1 MAQFRIVTISRLMGS
16 GGGYVGYLVAKG
28 LGFRYVDREI
38 LREAAKKLGT
48 DVRQLEE
55 IDGRPSSL
63 LRNIV
68 RSFGMGAPE
77 AISQPPPTLPVYERD
92 LFDLQ
97 SRIMREMV
105 DQYDAI
111 IIGRGAFHVLRGR
124 AGVIHVFVH
133 APEDFRVNRVM
144 KVQNITDFSKARSL
158 IRESDQRRKKFIRDM
173 TGSDWMDARNY
184 HLCVDS
190 STVGLPTCVEMIV
203 KLVGSSKPHEAM

>member
-1 MAQFRIVTISRLMGS
+1 MAPFRIVTISRLMGS
-16 GGGYVGYLVAKG
+16 GGAYVGYLVARE

-38 LREAAKKLGT
+38 LREAARKLGA

-55 IDGRPSSL
+55 IDGRSSSL
-63 LRNIV
+63 LKSIV

-97 SRIMREMV
+97 SRNMREIAE
-105 DQYDAI
+105 QHDAV
-111 IIGRGAFHVLRGR
+111 IIGRGAFHVLSGR

-133 APEDFRVNRVM
+133 APEEFRVNRVM
-144 KVQNITDFSKARSL
+144 KVQNISDFNKARAL
-158 IRESDQRRKKFIRDM
+158 VREFDQRRKKFIRDM
-173 TGSDWMDARNY
+173 TGRDWMDARNY

-190 STVGLPTCVEMIV
+190 STVGFPACVEMIV
-203 KLVGSSKPHEAM
+203 KLIGSSRPH

>member
-1 MAQFRIVTISRLMGS
+1 MEHRIVTVSRLMGS
-16 GGGYVGYLVAKG
+16 GGGYVGYLAAKE
-28 LGFRYVDREI
+28 LGFRYIDREI

-55 IDGRPSSL
+55 IDGRASSL
-63 LRNIV
+63 LMNIV

-97 SRIMREMV
+97 SRIIREMA
-105 DQYDAI
+105 DQYDAV

-133 APEDFRVNRVM
+133 APEEFRVGRVM
-144 KVQNITDFSKARSL
+144 KVRNITDFKSARTL
-158 IRESDQRRKKFIRDM
+158 VRESDQRRKKFIRDM

-184 HLCVDS
+184 HLCVDTS
-190 STVGLPTCVEMIV
+190 AVGLSACVEMIV
-203 KLVGSSKPHEAM
+203 SLVGSSKPH

>member
-1 MAQFRIVTISRLMGS
+1 MEHRIVTVSRLMGS
-16 GGGYVGYLVAKG
+16 GGGYVGYLAAKE
-28 LGFRYVDREI
+28 LGFRYIDREI

-55 IDGRPSSL
+55 IDGRASSL
-63 LRNIV
+63 LMNIV

-97 SRIMREMV
+97 SRIIREMA
-105 DQYDAI
+105 DQYDAV

-133 APEDFRVNRVM
+133 APEEFRVGRVM
-144 KVQNITDFSKARSL
+144 KVRNITDFKSARTL
-158 IRESDQRRKKFIRDM
+158 VRESDQRRKKFIRDM

-184 HLCVDS
+184 HLCVDTS
-190 STVGLPTCVEMIV
+190 AVGLSACVEMIV
-203 KLVGSSKPHEAM
+203 SLVGS

>member
-1 MAQFRIVTISRLMGS
+1 MKQFRAVTVSRLMGS
-16 GGGYVGYLVAKG
+16 GGGYIGYLAAKE
-28 LGFRYVDREI
+28 LGFRYIDREI
-38 LREAAKKLGT
+38 LREAAKKLGA

-97 SRIMREMV
+97 SRIMREMA
-105 DQYDAI
+105 DQYDAV

-133 APEDFRVNRVM
+133 APEEFRVNRVM
-144 KVQNITDFSKARSL
+144 KVQNVSDFNKARTL
-158 IRESDQRRKKFIRDM
+158 VRESDRRRKKFIRDM

-190 STVGLPTCVEMIV
+190 STVGLTACVQMIV
-203 KLVGSSKPHEAM
+203 KLIGPSRPH

>member
-1 MAQFRIVTISRLMGS
+1 MEKIRIVTISRLIGC
-16 GGGYVGYLVAKG
+16 GGGYVGYLAAKE
-28 LGFRYVDREI
+28 LGFRYIDREI

-63 LRNIV
+63 LRSIV

-97 SRIMREMV
+97 SRVMREMA
-105 DQYDAI
+105 DQYDAV

-133 APEDFRVNRVM
+133 APEEFRVNRVM
-144 KVQNITDFSKARSL
+144 RVQNITDFNKARTL
-158 IRESDQRRKKFIRDM
+158 VRESDQRRKKFIRDM

-184 HLCVDS
+184 HLCMDS
-190 STVGLPTCVEMIV
+190 STVGLPACVEMIV
-203 KLVGSSKPHEAM
+203 KLAGALKPQQAT

>member
-1 MAQFRIVTISRLMGS
+1 MGQFKVVTISRLMGS
-16 GGGYVGYLVAKG
+16 GGAYVGYLVARE

-38 LREAAKKLGT
+38 LREAARKLGT

-55 IDGRPSSL
+55 IDGRSSSL
-63 LRNIV
+63 LKSIV

-97 SRIMREMV
+97 SRIMREIAE
-105 DQYDAI
+105 QHDAV
-111 IIGRGAFHVLRGR
+111 IIGRGAFHVLSGR

-133 APEDFRVNRVM
+133 APEEFRVNRVM
-144 KVQNITDFSKARSL
+144 KVQNISDFNKARAQV
-158 IRESDQRRKKFIRDM
+158 REFDQRRKKFIRDM
-173 TGSDWMDARNY
+173 TGRDWMDARNY

-190 STVGLPTCVEMIV
+190 STVGFPACVEMIV
-203 KLVGSSKPHEAM
+203 KLAASSSPH